1 MNYIFKS
8 MLELKHS
15 DNNRIHQLLLE
26 KLSSKQ
32 QLNVKGSIVDANNR
46 LNEVLPF
53 FISFS
58 IEFLSGNRLI
68 DIYPSCFSFHSMDKS
83 KKGRKAHI

>member
-1 MNYIFKS
+1 

-53 FISFS
+53 LISFS
-58 IEFLSGNRLI
+58 SEFLSGNRLI
-68 DIYPSCFSFHSMDKS
+68 DTSCFSFHSMDKS
-83 KKGRKAHI
+83 KEGRKAHI